1 MKITLN
7 QNQLDWCKNLAM
19 KRSGSMN
26 HANTK
31 NSTNFFKDKPGWWRH
46 YVGACGELAYALYSN
61 KNVDTTTIGRG
72 DSGADFDNGVDVKT
86 ANFKTRPNRLL
97 LLEKQ
102 FKRKYADSYVLAWFH
117 SPNVELIGSI
127 QRNKIMEVKKTV
139 NYGYGDSYYIGV
151 NHLNKII

>member
-46 YVGACGELAYALYSN
+46 YVGACGELAYAILTN
-61 KNVDTTTIGRG
+61 QKVDTTTIGKG
-72 DSGADFDNGVDVKT
+72 DTGIDFKDGVDVKSI
-86 ANFKTRPNRLL
+86 NSSFRPNRLL

-102 FKRKYADSYVLAWFH
+102 FNRKIADSYVLAWCKL
-117 SPNVELIGSI
+117 PEIELLGSI
-127 QRNKIMEVKKTV
+127 KRNKIMEVKENV
-139 NYGYGDSYYIGV
+139 DYGYGNSYYIGI